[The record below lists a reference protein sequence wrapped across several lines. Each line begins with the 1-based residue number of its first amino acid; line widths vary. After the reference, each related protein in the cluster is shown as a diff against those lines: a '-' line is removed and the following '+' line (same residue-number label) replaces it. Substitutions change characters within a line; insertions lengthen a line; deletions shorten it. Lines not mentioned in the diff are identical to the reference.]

1 MLLKI
6 IKGTHYLDLK
16 LAQRQLY
23 LVVSP
28 ADLAAINCEAVTGK
42 ICKTWPSPLCR
53 ANVEFYRFYLI
64 NHHTHPNKLHIFVN
78 PTLHAIVYSLWA
90 GVIVLTQVLDGV
102 SGEKGVSHG
111 QLEIFSIFHFLSKL
125 WYSLTPLASLNK
137 IAECAGSTDT
147 STALVG
153 QYCHHQHL
161 SSQIQN
167 QIKNRHNGYFDS
179 HINDAPVRSAQAAS
193 ALPCF
198 RLQRTSPS
206 WASTSRWCPDF
217 DRAFSMRI
225 GTMIFSWFKPTIW
238 CTHNWI
244 QHPIIIEPFCRNW
257 RFPPTNYGGAAV

>member
-6 IKGTHYLDLK
+6 IKGTHYLNLK

-153 QYCHHQHL
+153 QYCHDQHRYECPAVNRSGQMGEWRL
-161 SSQIQN
+161 ESIRLNRLTERQKQYLISLLLTTLPMSILLKTALYELGNSETKWDIPGESLLDSNSTMKIPGRPPSS
-167 QIKNRHNGYFDS
+167 
-179 HINDAPVRSAQAAS
+179 
-193 ALPCF
+193 
-198 RLQRTSPS
+198 
-206 WASTSRWCPDF
+206 W
-217 DRAFSMRI
+217 
-225 GTMIFSWFKPTIW
+225 
-238 CTHNWI
+238 
-244 QHPIIIEPFCRNW
+244 
-257 RFPPTNYGGAAV
+257 

>member
-1 MLLKI
+1 MTHNTSGNTTITSTTVGQSFKFLWLLEWHIKVLYTPPPPTLCQMRCVGLVQNICRLKI
-6 IKGTHYLDLK
+6 TKGTHYLNLK

-42 ICKTWPSPLCR
+42 ICKTWPSPLYR
-53 ANVEFYRFYLI
+53 ANVKFCRFYLI
-64 NHHTHPNKLHIFVN
+64 NHQTH
-78 PTLHAIVYSLWA
+78 PTLHVIVYSLWA

-125 WYSLTPLASLNK
+125 WYYLTPLASLNK

-179 HINDAPVRSAQAAS
+179 HINGTCEEYSGCLCVSLLQAPTNFVLLS
-193 ALPCF
+193 
-198 RLQRTSPS
+198 
-206 WASTSRWCPDF
+206 
-217 DRAFSMRI
+217 I
-225 GTMIFSWFKPTIW
+225 NITMMSWFW
-238 CTHNWI
+238 
-244 QHPIIIEPFCRNW
+244 
-257 RFPPTNYGGAAV
+257 

>member
-42 ICKTWPSPLCR
+42 ICKTWPSPLYR

-153 QYCHHQHL
+153 QYCHDQHL

-167 QIKNRHNGYFDS
+167 QIKNRHNGYFES
-179 HINDAPVRSAQAAS
+179 HINGAPVRSAQAAC

-217 DRAFSMRI
+217 GRAFSMRI
-225 GTMIFSWFKPTIW
+225 TMMIFSWFKPTIW
-238 CTHNWI
+238 CTMESNI
-244 QHPIIIEPFCRNW
+244 Q
-257 RFPPTNYGGAAV
+257 